1 MACNVPILLAG
12 HVEVSDVVRF
22 VAVVGRNGDQLYSQT
37 LVDQEP
43 HDALG
48 GESGLRMVR
57 DGAISSLTVLRGR
70 PRKG

>member
-1 MACNVPILLAG
+1 MACYVPILLAG
-12 HVEVSDVVRF
+12 HVEVSDVVCF
-22 VAVVGRNGDQLYSQT
+22 VAVVGRNGHQLYSQT
-37 LVDQEP
+37 LNDQEP

-57 DGAISSLTVLRGR
+57 DGVLSGPTVLRGR